1 MQALQL
7 PRKLDDA
14 SMDFGILHCGGAG
27 NRVDWSRPLARL
39 CQSCSCLIPLRRYR
53 SSPIYEPRLR
63 FFVRLP
69 FHKEGLTSYFYSLS
83 ESMRHTSP
91 SAPSARPSVCVQSH
105 AEREGGRSAMAF
117 DTMISLITAPLS
129 PPKPFQLWPD
139 PKKRAA
145 DDGLTCVASAK

>member
-1 MQALQL
+1 MTET
-7 PRKLDDA
+7 
-14 SMDFGILHCGGAG
+14 
-27 NRVDWSRPLARL
+27 WWRPLARL

-69 FHKEGLTSYFYSLS
+69 FQEEGLTSYFYSLS

-139 PKKRAA
+139 PQEKGRGRRLDLCGISKVRIEFLQAPPPSGLLPLKR
-145 DDGLTCVASAK
+145 